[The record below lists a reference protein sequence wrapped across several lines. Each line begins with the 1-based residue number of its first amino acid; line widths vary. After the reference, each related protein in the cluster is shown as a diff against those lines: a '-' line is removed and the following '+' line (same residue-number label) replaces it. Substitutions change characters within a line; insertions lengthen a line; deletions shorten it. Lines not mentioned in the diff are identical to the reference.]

1 MKKLLILSAISILYS
16 TIANSQGCVIVRN
29 ISGFGQYNFADNSFS
44 TSDWF
49 INVTSRY
56 FKSYR
61 DFRGTTELNI
71 PKDSTHSIQSFTTDI
86 TISRLL
92 ANGWSLT
99 LSLPISA
106 NSRTSKLEHGGIT
119 NPAHTTHSFGIGD
132 LRFTAYK

>member
-1 MKKLLILSAISILYS
+1 MKKLIMLSAICILYAN
-16 TIANSQGCVIVRN
+16 IANSQGCVIVRN
-29 ISGFGQYNFADNSFS
+29 ISGFGQYNFADNSIS

-61 DFRGTTELNI
+61 DFRGITELNF

-99 LSLPISA
+99 LSLPIS
-106 NSRTSKLEHGGIT
+106 
-119 NPAHTTHSFGIGD
+119 
-132 LRFTAYK
+132 